1 MSSRPASGEPAGPL
15 TSVMRHPVLVSVLLV
30 LGLAAG
36 IAVALVAPKAYTA
49 ETRVA
54 VVPANTN
61 AYTVAGYPVGA
72 RELAAD
78 YARWV
83 QNRATEGSW
92 APPRASEVTSSPIPD
107 SAVIRIEVAA
117 KDPAAAT
124 AGADQVAKTL
134 MDTVTEARAGH
145 DPETAYKEFTSF
157 APKVAEARSA
167 VQAAERA
174 FGRASSEAARR
185 AASDDL
191 QKAQTEL
198 ASIQLRQDAAGDL
211 YRRLYVD
218 IAGNSSLQVVSP
230 AATQGNPQR
239 TAMMRYG
246 LMGLGAGGL
255 LGMLTAVLLDRR
267 RTSRPAR
274 AGRED
279 TIGSA

>member
-1 MSSRPASGEPAGPL
+1 
-15 TSVMRHPVLVSVLLV
+15 MRHPVLVSVLLV

-92 APPRASEVTSSPIPD
+92 APPRASGVTSSPIPD

-274 AGRED
+274 AGREH